1 MPRMPTIRDVVQA
14 LGNRDGVEAV
24 IVLGKDGLPI
34 DSRAQDGLDS
44 ESVAALVPSVIE
56 GCNRLGAAGGRG
68 DFGFGIVEYD
78 RGLAVLT
85 KLTDESLMAIL
96 VKRDINIGR
105 LLFELRRHRSAIADL
120 L

>member
-1 MPRMPTIRDVVQA
+1 MPTIRDVVQA

-34 DSRAQDGLDS
+34 DSRVQDGLDS

-78 RGLAVLT
+78 HGLAVLT
-85 KLTDESLMAIL
+85 KLTDDSLMAIL
-96 VKRDINIGR
+96 VKRDINVGK
-105 LLFELRRHRSAIADL
+105 LLFELRRHRSAIANL